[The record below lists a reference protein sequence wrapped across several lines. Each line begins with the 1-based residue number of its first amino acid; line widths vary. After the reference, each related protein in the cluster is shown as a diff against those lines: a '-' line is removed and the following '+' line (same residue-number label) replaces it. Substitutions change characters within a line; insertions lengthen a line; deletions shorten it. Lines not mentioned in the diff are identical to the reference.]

1 MDGERDCV
9 PVLDFYCVE
18 GLFDQLCASMCTG
31 TSGPHPLSPWMS
43 LFLNIA
49 QASAS
54 KQLGAC
60 SVIRVFFSTVEKA
73 ERRLLDAKRKAAL
86 VSECM
91 SRSFPLTIGAD

>member
-1 MDGERDCV
+1 
-9 PVLDFYCVE
+9 
-18 GLFDQLCASMCTG
+18 
-31 TSGPHPLSPWMS
+31 MS
-43 LFLNIA
+43 LVLNIA

-60 SVIRVFFSTVEKA
+60 SVILAFFSTVEKA

-91 SRSFPLTIGAD
+91 SRSFPLTSGAD